1 MLRIGKIIDTVKGIV
16 ETKVELVKHEIQ
28 EEFIGIVFRILL
40 LTFIILAG
48 LLVILFFSF
57 SLAFYLS
64 QYTNSAY
71 MGFLLVGAIYLIL
84 MTLLYYTRYSDT
96 VQKAVEIG
104 LRKFIFKKRKRKNE
118 NE

>member
-1 MLRIGKIIDTVKGIV
+1 MLRIGEIIDTVKEIV
-16 ETKVELVKHEIQ
+16 ETKVELVKHQIQ

-40 LTFIILAG
+40 LAFIILAG
-48 LLVILFFSF
+48 LLVVLFFSF

-71 MGFLLVGAIYLIL
+71 MGFLIVGAIYLIL

-96 VQKAVEIG
+96 FQNAVEIG
-104 LRKFIFKKRKRKNE
+104 IKKFIFKKRQRKNGK
-118 NE
+118 

>member
-1 MLRIGKIIDTVKGIV
+1 
-16 ETKVELVKHEIQ
+16 
-28 EEFIGIVFRILL
+28 
-40 LTFIILAG
+40 
-48 LLVILFFSF
+48 
-57 SLAFYLS
+57 
-64 QYTNSAY
+64 

-104 LRKFIFKKRKRKNE
+104 LRNFIFKKRKRKNE